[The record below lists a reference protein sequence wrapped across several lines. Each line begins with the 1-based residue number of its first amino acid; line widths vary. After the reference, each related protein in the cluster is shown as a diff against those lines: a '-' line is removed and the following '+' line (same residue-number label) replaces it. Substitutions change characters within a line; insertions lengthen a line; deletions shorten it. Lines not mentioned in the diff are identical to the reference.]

1 MVVMLNILY
10 LHNWKNKI
18 IETKLI
24 DANKIDNGI
33 IKYENNLSMIENKTP
48 YNFFSIFDKMN
59 QQKYVNE
66 INADKYSIFRKTT
79 NDEV

>member
-10 LHNWKNKI
+10 LHNWENKI
-18 IETKLI
+18 IEPKLI

-48 YNFFSIFDKMN
+48 YNFFSILDKMN

-66 INADKYSIFRKTT
+66 INADFNI
-79 NDEV
+79 

>member
-1 MVVMLNILY
+1 MLNILY
-10 LHNWKNKI
+10 LHNWENKI
-18 IETKLI
+18 IEPKLI

-48 YNFFSIFDKMN
+48 YNFFSILDKMN

-66 INADKYSIFRKTT
+66 INADFNI
-79 NDEV
+79 

>member
-10 LHNWKNKI
+10 LHNWENKI
-18 IETKLI
+18 IEPKLI

-48 YNFFSIFDKMN
+48 YNFFSILDKMN
-59 QQKYVNE
+59 QHKYVNE
-66 INADKYSIFRKTT
+66 INADFNI
-79 NDEV
+79 